1 VTDPRG
7 AGSERVADLLSPG
20 AAPALDGGRSADG
33 YLDLLGDDS
42 PPSAGPA
49 QDLMLSR
56 LLPMIYEGWWRPAL
70 GRLAKGVR
78 GPSMGDEVAIAQ
90 DMLALEAAER
100 VLDVACGTGA
110 FTRAFARRVG
120 SSGLAVGI
128 DVSRTMLS
136 HAAAETPRGLD
147 QVVYVRGDAE
157 ALPFRDHSFHAV
169 CCFAA
174 LNLFGEPMRA
184 LDRFAAVLAPGGR
197 LALFTSARARSA
209 SVRAF
214 QSAITRPSGIRMFEQ
229 DELTDALEARGF
241 TDIRRHLTG
250 FTQFVEARRP
260 SGGVRPR

>member
-1 VTDPRG
+1 MTDARR
-7 AGSERVADLLSPG
+7 AGSERVADLLSAG
-20 AAPALDGGRSADG
+20 AAPTPDSVRSADG
-33 YLDLLGDDS
+33 YLDLLGDES

-56 LLPMIYEGWWRPAL
+56 LLPRIYEGWWRPAL
-70 GRLAKGVR
+70 GRVAKGVR

-90 DMLALEAAER
+90 EMLALEPGES

-128 DVSRTMLS
+128 DVSRTMLAR
-136 HAAAETPRGLD
+136 AAAATPRGLD
-147 QVVYVRGDAE
+147 QLAYVRGDAE
-157 ALPFRDHSFHAV
+157 ALPFRDDSFDAV

-197 LALFTSARARSA
+197 IALFTSARARSA

-214 QSAITRPSGIRMFEQ
+214 QSAITWPSGIRMFEQ
-229 DELTDALEARGF
+229 DELTGALVARGF
-241 TDIRRHLTG
+241 TDVRRHLTG

-260 SGGVRPR
+260 